1 MNYVAKEDNMTRARR
16 MKETYVQV
24 EGEVRRLFV
33 DLGRHVHVLG
43 QEGEALDDF
52 LQRRRL
58 DLRQNVE
65 GNER

>member
-1 MNYVAKEDNMTRARR
+1 MNHVAKKDTLTRARR
-16 MKETYVQV
+16 MKTYVQV
-24 EGEVRRLFV
+24 EGKVRRLFV

-43 QEGEALDDF
+43 QEGKAFDDF